1 MVGLGETNEEILEVM
16 RDLRAHDVD
25 MLTIGQY
32 LQPSSHHL
40 PVLRYVT
47 PDEFAMFEA
56 AAKKMGFVHAACGP
70 MVRSSYHADQMAHE
84 AGYSPETL
92 S

>member
-1 MVGLGETNEEILEVM
+1 MVGLGETNEEILDVM
-16 RDLRAHDVD
+16 RDLRAHNVD

-32 LQPSSHHL
+32 LQPSGHHL

-47 PDEFAMFEA
+47 PDDFKMFETEA
-56 AAKKMGFVHAACGP
+56 YKMGFVHAACGP

-84 AGYSPETL
+84 AGFSA
-92 S
+92 